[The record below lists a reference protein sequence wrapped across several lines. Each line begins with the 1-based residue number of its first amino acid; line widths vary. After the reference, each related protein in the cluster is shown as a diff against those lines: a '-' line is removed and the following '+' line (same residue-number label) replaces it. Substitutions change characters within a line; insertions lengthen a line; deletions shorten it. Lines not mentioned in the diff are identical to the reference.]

1 MSEAKA
7 KLKSGGKRFSKFSL
21 VGISNAAIDIGVL
34 NLFLWLAPT
43 REVTLLV
50 IYNGVALI
58 LANLNSY
65 AWNTLWTFRGRAEH
79 DTRQIVLFGLQVL
92 VNIGISSGLFWAL
105 IRPIIIYTE
114 VPTYLAGNVA
124 KIISVIVAS
133 TISFFIM
140 RYVVFSQKAV
150 VQRQLVRALGPC

>member
-7 KLKSGGKRFSKFSL
+7 KLKGGGKRFSKFSL

-50 IYNGVALI
+50 MYNGVALL

-79 DTRQIVLFGLQVL
+79 DMRQIILFGLQVL
-92 VNIGISSGLFWAL
+92 VNIGISNGLFWAL
-105 IRPIIIYTE
+105 IRPVIIYTE

-124 KIISVIVAS
+124 KIISVTVAS

-140 RYVVFSQKAV
+140 RYVVFSRRRWFKS
-150 VQRQLVRALGPC
+150 RL

>member
-1 MSEAKA
+1 
-7 KLKSGGKRFSKFSL
+7 
-21 VGISNAAIDIGVL
+21 
-34 NLFLWLAPT
+34 
-43 REVTLLV
+43 VTLLV

-92 VNIGISSGLFWAL
+92 VNIGISNGLFWAL
-105 IRPIIIYTE
+105 IRPVIIYTE

-124 KIISVIVAS
+124 KIISVTVAS

-140 RYVVFSQKAV
+140 RYVVFSRK
-150 VQRQLVRALGPC
+150 RWFSDRL

>member
-140 RYVVFSQKAV
+140 RYVVFSRK
-150 VQRQLVRALGPC
+150 RWFNDSL

>member
-79 DTRQIVLFGLQVL
+79 DMRQIILFGLQAL
-92 VNIGISSGLFWAL
+92 VNIGISNGLFWAL
-105 IRPIIIYTE
+105 IRPVIIYTE

-124 KIISVIVAS
+124 KIISVTVAS

-140 RYVVFSQKAV
+140 RYVVFS
-150 VQRQLVRALGPC
+150 RRRWFRSRL